1 MIDQARTP
9 DFDALYRRN
18 EDPWAVRTSWYER
31 RKLAVLV
38 ASLQRQRY
46 ASAWDPA
53 CGTGDLALAICGRCD
68 RVAAS
73 DVSSR
78 AVELTRELTRNESG
92 VRAFQHVLPAPPER
106 LSDPV
111 ELILLGE
118 FLYYLPPADR
128 TATYQLLDRVAAP
141 TAEVLSVHWRH
152 HPHDAWLS
160 GEQVTAELDGCLRAA
175 GWSAAV
181 RHTDLGF
188 VLASWVRG
196 DPPPETP

>member
-1 MIDQARTP
+1 MSDQPRTP

-31 RKLAVLV
+31 RKLAVVV
-38 ASLQRQRY
+38 ASLQRERY
-46 ASAWDPA
+46 TSAWDPA
-53 CGTGDLALAICGRCD
+53 CGTGDLALALRGRCD

-73 DVSSR
+73 DVSAR
-78 AVELTRELTRNESG
+78 AVAMTRELTRDAPG
-92 VRAFQHVLPAPPER
+92 VQTFRHALPAPPEP
-106 LSDPV
+106 LNGPV
-111 ELILLGE
+111 ELVVLGE

-128 TATYQLLDRVAAP
+128 TATYRLVDRVAAP

-160 GEQVTAELDGCLRAA
+160 GEQVTAELDGCLRAT